1 MTTFPQRDDT
11 IKSVFTTVI
20 KRLSIEDSSL
30 FGLLHSPGKGFL
42 EFVSP
47 EHKLKM
53 YAPDKWKSD
62 APTSPPVALKLGVK
76 FYPPSPHK
84 FVNQVTRLQ
93 FFLHIRN
100 LILEGKLKFKVFNSA
115 FVLISRLSSF

>member
-1 MTTFPQRDDT
+1 MLSKIILSLQRDDT
-11 IKSVFTTVI
+11 IKSVFATVI
-20 KRLSIEDSSL
+20 KRLAIEDGSL
-30 FGLLHSPGKGFL
+30 FGLLYSPAKGVF
-42 EFVSP
+42 EFVPSD
-47 EHKLKM
+47 HKLKL

-62 APTSPPVALKLGVK
+62 APTSPAVTLKLAVK

-100 LILEGKLKFKVFNSA
+100 LILEGKLCAQFL
-115 FVLISRLSSF
+115 VLL